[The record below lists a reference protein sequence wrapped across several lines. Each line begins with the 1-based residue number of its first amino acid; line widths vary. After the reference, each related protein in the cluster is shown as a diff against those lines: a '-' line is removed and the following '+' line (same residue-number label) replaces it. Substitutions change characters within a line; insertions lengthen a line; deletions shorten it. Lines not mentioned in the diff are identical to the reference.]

1 MKTIFV
7 NEENELTAFMITLG
21 LDIYCLL
28 IHGKA
33 KADKA
38 GALKY
43 VTEQKYI
50 SDAFDYVI
58 AHICEHFYAYSK
70 SNGNGK
76 EKLAEADFEKV
87 KMTMMYLQEHYL
99 AQHLIRDIQQNRLFL
114 NK

>member
-1 MKTIFV
+1 METIFV
-7 NEENELTAFMITLG
+7 NEENESTAFMITLG
-21 LDIYCLL
+21 LDIYCHL

-33 KADKA
+33 KSDKA

-43 VTEQKYI
+43 VTEIKYI

-58 AHICEHFYAYSK
+58 AHICEHFDAYSK

-76 EKLAEADFEKV
+76 ENLEEADFEKA
-87 KMTMMYLQEHYL
+87 KKTMMYLHEQYL
-99 AQHLIRDIQQNRLFL
+99 AQYLVRDIHQNRLFL